1 VLKEAIERLPE
12 GDIIPI
18 TGRINKFRLRAGDL
32 RVLFS
37 YSKGCVKMFF
47 ITGDTHRAF
56 RLMTALCDKLEITE
70 DDVLVLLGDAGINY
84 YGGVKDRRFKHEF
97 CKLPLTLF
105 CIHGNY
111 EHRPNMLKSYA
122 EKKWR
127 GGKVYVEAE
136 FPNLLFAKDG
146 ELFKLAGKKCI
157 VIGGAYRIDKPHRI
171 ANGERGRPEEQTSAA
186 IRKRVAKRLA
196 AADWKVDVVLSHTC
210 PLKYEPRETFMQG
223 VGRSGVDK
231 SAEKWLDTIE
241 NKLTYEKWYCGHYHT
256 SEVIGRMQFMSKDFR
271 EFQ

>member
-1 VLKEAIERLPE
+1 
-12 GDIIPI
+12 
-18 TGRINKFRLRAGDL
+18 
-32 RVLFS
+32 
-37 YSKGCVKMFF
+37 MFF

-56 RLMTALCDKLEITE
+56 GLTAVLCDKLEITA
-70 DDVLVLLGDAGINY
+70 DDVLILLGDAGINY
-84 YGGVKDRRFKHEF
+84 YGSVKDRRFKQEF

-111 EHRPNMLKSYA
+111 EHRPNMLKSYT

-127 GGKVYVEAE
+127 GGKVYVEPS

-157 VIGGAYRIDKPHRI
+157 VIGGAYRVDKPRKI
-171 ANGERGRPEEQTSAA
+171 ANGERGWSEEQISAV
-186 IRKRVAKRLA
+186 IRRRVAKRLT

-210 PLKYEPRETFMQG
+210 PLKYEPRETFAQG
-223 VGRSGVDK
+223 VNRRGADK
-231 SAEKWLDTIE
+231 STESWLDIIE

-256 SEVIGRMQFMSKDFR
+256 SEVVGRMWFMSKDFR
-271 EFQ
+271 EFR